1 MEDLIQDIHNI
12 ISESNNQINDKI
24 LGVNYLEK
32 LKYLLIDKLKTFK
45 ITSIKNIENLQ
56 NKELKISFNQN
67 NLLIKFENYSN
78 PISRIKNTIQN
89 DYLCIVLNG
98 SKSIK
103 IHENSDPSESQSIN
117 LFSNTGIV
125 LSKATVISES
135 ISKETILINIFNI
148 RSDIDIE
155 N

>member
-1 MEDLIQDIHNI
+1 MEDLIQDIKNI
-12 ISESNNQINDKI
+12 ISDINKQINDKI
-24 LGVNYLEK
+24 LGINYLEK
-32 LKYLLIDKLKTFK
+32 LKYLLIDKLKTSK
-45 ITSIKNIENLQ
+45 ISFIKNIENLQ
-56 NKELKISFNQN
+56 NNELRMKHSQN
-67 NLLIKFENYSN
+67 DLLIKFEINSDSLSKIN
-78 PISRIKNTIQN
+78 HTIQN

-103 IHENSDPSESQSIN
+103 IHENLHSTQSQSIN

-135 ISKETILINIFNI
+135 ISKQTILINIFYIKN
-148 RSDIDIE
+148 DIDIE

>member
-1 MEDLIQDIHNI
+1 MEDLIQNIHNI

-32 LKYLLIDKLKTFK
+32 LKYHLIDKLKTFK
-45 ITSIKNIENLQ
+45 ITLIKDIENLQ
-56 NKELKISFNQN
+56 NKEIRITHSQN
-67 NLLIKFENYSN
+67 NLIIKFENNSN
-78 PISRIKNTIQN
+78 PLSKIKNTVQN

-103 IHENSDPSESQSIN
+103 IHENLHSTQSQSIT
-117 LFSNTGIV
+117 LFPNTGIV

-135 ISKETILINIFNI
+135 ISKQTILINIFYIKN
-148 RSDIDIE
+148 DIDIE

>member
-1 MEDLIQDIHNI
+1 MEDLIKDIHNI
-12 ISESNNQINDKI
+12 ISESNNQIHDKI

-32 LKYLLIDKLKTFK
+32 LKYHLIDKLKTFK
-45 ITSIKNIENLQ
+45 ITSIKDVENLQ
-56 NKELKISFNQN
+56 NKEIRITHSQN
-67 NLLIKFENYSN
+67 NLLIKFENNSN
-78 PISRIKNTIQN
+78 PLSKIKNTIQN

-103 IHENSDPSESQSIN
+103 IHENLHSTQSQSIN

-135 ISKETILINIFNI
+135 ISKQTILINIFYIKN
-148 RSDIDIE
+148 DIDIE

>member
-103 IHENSDPSESQSIN
+103 IHENLHSTQSQSVN
-117 LFSNTGIV
+117 LFSNSGIV
-125 LSKATVISES
+125 LSKTTVISES
-135 ISKETILINIFNI
+135 ISKQTILINIFNI
-148 RSDIDIE
+148 KHDRDIE

>member
-1 MEDLIQDIHNI
+1 MEDLIQYIHNI

-45 ITSIKNIENLQ
+45 ITSIKDIENLQ
-56 NKELKISFNQN
+56 NEEIRITHSQN
-67 NLLIKFENYSN
+67 NLLIKFESNSN
-78 PISRIKNTIQN
+78 PLSKIKNIIH
-89 DYLCIVLNG
+89 DDCLSIILNG
-98 SKSIK
+98 SKSIR
-103 IHENSDPSESQSIN
+103 IHENLDSSESQPIN
-117 LFSNTGIV
+117 LFPNTGIV

-148 RSDIDIE
+148 RGDIDIE